1 MNLDAL
7 RTRILATLDRFSWVG
22 PLAVRLSL
30 GAVFLGTGW
39 GKVHNLAQV
48 TSFFTEL
55 GIPFPAAQATIVSG
69 IELVGGTLIILGL
82 FTRFA
87 ALPLLGTMVV
97 AILTAKRPEIEG
109 IRSLLAFE
117 ESHVPRRASSGCSS
131 PVPGRRRWT
140 RSSSAASRPCPAR
153 CFAPAGSP
161 PSSAEHRKHA
171 SSETGLARC
180 RPLFFCGVAG
190 TTARLGSSSPVA
202 RAPSMRR
209 RSHAAGTARG
219 RRDDRPTRSL
229 HVAPVRAS

>member
-55 GIPFPAAQATIVSG
+55 GIPFPAVQATIVSG

-97 AILTAKRPEIEG
+97 AILTAKRPEIAG

-117 ESHVPRRASSGCSS
+117 ESTYLAGFLWLFVAGAGKASLDALLF
-131 PVPGRRRWT
+131 GRK
-140 RSSSAASRPCPAR
+140 SALP
-153 CFAPAGSP
+153 
-161 PSSAEHRKHA
+161 
-171 SSETGLARC
+171 
-180 RPLFFCGVAG
+180 RPLLRPGGVA
-190 TTARLGSSSPVA
+190 AEQR
-202 RAPSMRR
+202 
-209 RSHAAGTARG
+209 
-219 RRDDRPTRSL
+219 
-229 HVAPVRAS
+229 